1 MFTRYPS
8 ASRRLVLGF
17 VAVAAAWLVWAR
29 FLLSVAPFNQ
39 IGYDFSQYW
48 LAASRFAAG
57 GPLYLDEF
65 LHGPIPAQAG
75 DYYYPPAFAHL
86 LGPLTGVPLTIAYVA
101 FAILGLTIF
110 VVTTWKCAQAGGAR
124 GGIDLA
130 MGTVLLLAVAYP
142 VAFAVIFGNVEALLV
157 AAITVA
163 LLARP
168 ARGGAA
174 LALGVVLKITPIAL
188 VPALAA
194 RSWRALLAFGL
205 ALLAVVGLGFILAP
219 DAWIAF
225 PTILDHLAGGKSD
238 YATNAAPAAVIATIA
253 GPTAGSVARLVT
265 LAVAGVLVLL
275 SALLARRPGGWP
287 AALFAATFASL
298 LVPATLWQHYPAI
311 LLPFIAFAWP
321 RSGTWP
327 RAGIVYALIF
337 FSSWASIPTA
347 VGLVLLG
354 VALLWALWP
363 RTALS
368 RVAGPVET
376 AA

>member
-1 MFTRYPS
+1 
-8 ASRRLVLGF
+8 
-17 VAVAAAWLVWAR
+17 VWGR

-57 GPLYLDEF
+57 GPLYLEAY
-65 LHGPIPAQAG
+65 LRGPIPALAD
-75 DYYYPPAFAHL
+75 DYFYPPAFAQL
-86 LGPLTGVPLTIAYVA
+86 LGLLTGVPLTIAYVA

-124 GGIDLA
+124 GGIDLSL
-130 MGTVLLLAVAYP
+130 GTALLLAAAFP

-225 PTILDHLAGGKSD
+225 PTILDHLAGRIDD

-253 GPTAGSVARLVT
+253 GPAAGSVARLVT

-287 AALFAATFASL
+287 SALFAATFASL
-298 LVPATLWQHYPAI
+298 LVPPTLWQHYPAI

-337 FSSWASIPTA
+337 FNSWALIPTA